1 MKGRAMPY
9 FFFLVFMP
17 FLVMVSACQTATDKV
32 KTEPSEQVDEAK
44 THLGLSIYGNKTTLE
59 IAPLL
64 YAVEHFYPVG
74 VDVKLGG
81 IARLYGAPGIPGFK
95 SSGRADVATH
105 AETQA
110 LKFSLKH
117 PDLRIILTIAEGH
130 YRIVGRKSA
139 GITSLEDLRG
149 KKIGTIPGTSSAYFL
164 REMLAKAG
172 LSEADVTIVRI
183 WPLTGM
189 PQALAGGAVDAIT
202 IWEPAMQKVVNA
214 IGDDAIIFSDKNAY
228 REIFNL
234 NTTAAVLENPQ
245 KRAEVI
251 ALVRSI
257 IKATYE
263 IRREPEEAQ
272 RLVVEASGH
281 SPYTVSQ
288 SWSHQT
294 YPGTIVPDLLD
305 VMVEEEKW
313 LAANAKREPRARQAL
328 AQLIDSSV
336 FEAAVKLP

>member
-1 MKGRAMPY
+1 MTY
-9 FFFLVFMP
+9 FSSLVLVVLFFMAA
-17 FLVMVSACQTATDKV
+17 ACQTVVAEV
-32 KTEPSEQVDEAK
+32 NG
-44 THLGLSIYGNKTTLE
+44 GLSDQADVEKKYQKLSIFGNKATLE

-64 YAVEHFYPVG
+64 YAVEHFYPAGTIVE
-74 VDVKLGG
+74 LGG
-81 IARLYGAPGIPGFK
+81 IARLYDMPGIPGFK

-110 LKFSLKH
+110 LKYSLTH

-164 REMLAKAG
+164 HDMLAKAG
-172 LSEADVTIVRI
+172 LNEADVKIMRI
-183 WPLTGM
+183 WPLSDM
-189 PQALAGGAVDAIT
+189 PQALSGGEVDAIT

-234 NTTAAVLENPQ
+234 NTTAEILKNPQ
-245 KRAEVI
+245 KRGELI
-251 ALVRSI
+251 KLVRSI
-257 IKATYE
+257 IQATYA
-263 IRREPEEAQ
+263 IRHDTEEAQ
-272 RLVVEASGH
+272 RLIVRASGH
-281 SPYTVSQ
+281 SREVVSQ
-288 SWSHQT
+288 SWPHQT

-313 LAANAKREPRARQAL
+313 LAAKAKREPRGRQELARM
-328 AQLIDSSV
+328 IDFSV
-336 FEAAVKLP
+336 LEAAIKLP